1 MKPVIMPAAV
11 LALLTFCSP
20 DRNRQTPESGMGGT
34 TAGGLSSNDTMPT
47 PGADSAA
54 APGEATPPATALLS
68 QLNVANTAEIQL
80 ASAAAKQAS
89 SPQVKKVAKKLAA
102 DHTRNREQLRAL
114 AQKLNLNLTSAE
126 GGDAVEASGTAL
138 PPNLQGRSG
147 PDFDKAFVQHE
158 INEHRANIEKIRTQ
172 MIPAAQNEQIRS
184 YLQKTVT
191 DMEGHLAALE
201 RVDQQLGA

>member
-1 MKPVIMPAAV
+1 
-11 LALLTFCSP
+11 
-20 DRNRQTPESGMGGT
+20 
-34 TAGGLSSNDTMPT
+34 
-47 PGADSAA
+47 
-54 APGEATPPATALLS
+54 
-68 QLNVANTAEIQL
+68 
-80 ASAAAKQAS
+80 
-89 SPQVKKVAKKLAA
+89 
-102 DHTRNREQLRAL
+102 
-114 AQKLNLNLTSAE
+114 LNLNLTSAE
-126 GGDAVEASGTAL
+126 GGDAVEASGSAL